1 MRGAGGAPVA
11 GLLGV
16 EVGATDVDVGPKGE
30 AGGGGAML
38 VLAVAAASPRLCWL
52 SRNCSETSC
61 SMRKWS

>member
-1 MRGAGGAPVA
+1 ME

-30 AGGGGAML
+30 TGGGGAML
-38 VLAVAAASPRLCWL
+38 EALAVSPKPCWL
-52 SRNCSETSC
+52 SRNCSDTSC